1 MQGLHVLNYC
11 SNLQQTTCD
20 DNQEQKM
27 TINSILFLKL
37 NFYNSYFW
45 TLNLIG

>member
-1 MQGLHVLNYC
+1 MQGLHVLNHM
-11 SNLQQTTCD
+11 QQTTCD